1 MRRLGYALPHA
12 LWLNVRTMLARP
24 RRLAWMTI
32 AMFAQ
37 DMLFFAA
44 WFVFFHAFGTVWGW
58 DVKDIF
64 LLYGINAFSFGLLH
78 FASDGTRDISHCIE
92 EGQLDLYLT
101 RPCHPLLWIKT
112 GRLNSSSLGNTTTG
126 LVFFIFGA
134 KLSLPDFWLAVLVS
148 VLVGTLFE
156 AIQVIYRSII
166 FFLPKS
172 SSLSEY
178 MVEAIYY
185 LTTVPESGQG
195 RFMQALMFTLVPAA
209 FMVTVPV
216 RLIHHPGWS
225 DLALLAVATVFYCGL
240 ADVIFRRGIR
250 RYRRAG

>member
-1 MRRLGYALPHA
+1 MDKALPHA

-24 RRLAWMTI
+24 RRLAWMTG
-32 AMFAQ
+32 AMFLQ
-37 DMLFFAA
+37 DLLFFAA
-44 WFVFFHAFGTVWGW
+44 WIVFFHAFGSVWGW
-58 DVKDIF
+58 NLRDIF

-78 FASDGTRDISHCIE
+78 FASDGTRDISHCIQ

-101 RPCHPLLWIKT
+101 RPCHPLLWIKA
-112 GRLNSSSLGNTTTG
+112 GRFNPSSLGNTMAG
-126 LVFFIFGA
+126 FLFFIFGA
-134 KLSLPDFWLAVLVS
+134 RLSLPDIGLALIVS

-156 AIQVIYRSII
+156 AVQVIYRSVI

-178 MVEAIYY
+178 LVEAMYY

-195 RFMQALMFTLVPAA
+195 RFMQALMFSVVPAA

-225 DLALLAVATVFYCGL
+225 DLALLAGATVAYCVL
-240 ADVIFRRGIR
+240 ADVLFRWGIR
-250 RYRRAG
+250 RYRRMG